1 MKSFRQ
7 YLTEMIIESHGIN
20 QVAGVQ
26 LGEDKYKFSIKALIN
41 HSENFPI
48 ISVDPNHLSDN
59 LEGREGEDLKS
70 QKERVK
76 KADTKYPLIL
86 TTRDDG
92 RLHVL
97 DGTHRLQQAIENGH
111 DSISARIIPR
121 QEMDRYRISE
131 KFSKES

>member
-41 HSENFPI
+41 HSEDIPI

-97 DGTHRLQQAIENGH
+97 DGTHRLQQAIESGH
-111 DSISARIIPR
+111 DSISTRIIPR

-131 KFSKES
+131 ES